1 MKTTTLTLAAFAA
14 TIGLAGCTSYWNEE
28 AGAFLDQGDFGNAT
42 LNNQLAHTCRKL
54 TTENISKYGSPI
66 SSGCP
71 GRTQDGKYAMFAYQ
85 ETVLSATEQPS
96 SSVSDTELDVGQ

>member
-1 MKTTTLTLAAFAA
+1 MKTHTLTLAAF
-14 TIGLAGCTSYWNEE
+14 TTSLMLGGCAYWNEE

-54 TTENISKYGSPI
+54 TPANVSKYGNPL

-71 GRTQDGKYAMFAYQ
+71 GRIQDGKYAMFAYG
-85 ETVLSATEQPS
+85 ETITSATEKTS
-96 SSVSDTELDVGQ
+96 SSVENADLEAQQ